1 MSKAIYFLGGVT
13 AGSLGM
19 YAMYRWQ
26 QPAILNQA
34 SMFTSAP
41 PVPTPPPTTPLPS
54 GDIAEAFKEY
64 GFPGPVSDLHY
75 RLAYVSSFNR
85 QHRNPNWVA
94 EHLTKEK
101 LVNNNGT
108 DRKHS
113 TFHEDTTVPT
123 GFRARLADYFRSGF
137 DRGHMAPAADAKFS
151 QAAMDE
157 TFILTNISPQVGQGF
172 NRDYWAYFESF
183 CRDLTKSFTDVY
195 VVSGPLYLPRQEA
208 DGKWYI
214 QYQVIGNPPNVAVP
228 THFYKVILARKQPGD
243 KQLALGAFVLPNA
256 PIPDNAPLE
265 RFEVP
270 IEVVE
275 RAAGLE
281 FFQQMDRSKVKRLC
295 TETKCQV
302 TIRKFDEATKQGGR
316 K

>member
-1 MSKAIYFLGGVT
+1 MSRAIYFLGGVA
-13 AGSLGM
+13 AGSLGI
-19 YAMYRWQ
+19 YAMYRFQ
-26 QPAILNQA
+26 RPSILNQGVTVA
-34 SMFTSAP
+34 TTPLSM
-41 PVPTPPPTTPLPS
+41 TPLPS
-54 GDIAEAFKEY
+54 ADISEAFKEY

-101 LVNNNGT
+101 LAKNGDT

-113 TFHEDTTVPT
+113 AFQEDVSVPM

-137 DRGHMAPAADAKFS
+137 DRGHMAPAADAKIS

-172 NRDYWAYFESF
+172 NRDYWAYFEHF
-183 CRDLTKSFTDVY
+183 CRELTKSFADVY
-195 VVSGPLYLPRQEA
+195 VVS
-208 DGKWYI
+208 DGKWYVR
-214 QYQVIGNPPNVAVP
+214 YQVIGNPPNVAVP
-228 THFYKVILARKQPGD
+228 THFYKVILTRKQVGGQ
-243 KQLALGAFVLPNA
+243 QLAL
-256 PIPDNAPLE
+256 
-265 RFEVP
+265 VP

-281 FFQQMDRSKVKRLC
+281 FFQRVERKKLQRLC
-295 TETKCQV
+295 TQTKCQV
-302 TIRKFDEATKQGGR
+302 TIRKFDDAAK
-316 K
+316 KAA